1 MSLRILETGTIAALV
16 SRLMTDYASQ
26 GGAVIGP
33 QAKRSMF
40 AFAPLTDPADPVG
53 SGELRLDYNTSILSP
68 KTVLQPPHEELA
80 TFHLG
85 ETPSVESNV
94 EARPAVIFGVHTC
107 DLRAIQLL
115 DRVFTVDYP
124 DTHYIARRE
133 QTLIVSLECL
143 QPCDENSFC
152 KDMGTLEADG
162 GYDLHLTD
170 IGDAYAVHVGT
181 EKGAALLDKYADARP
196 ATDGD
201 IKQLQAVL
209 GAKWPR
215 FKNHLEFDAG
225 ELPALLATAY
235 EHPLWEELGE
245 RCLACGSC
253 TNVCPTCYC
262 FNVTDTISLDL
273 SKSVRERNWDS
284 CQLDEFARVADG
296 HNFRQARAARQRHR
310 FLRKGKYIYEQ
321 QGMLGCVG
329 CGRCIRTCLTHINIV
344 DGFNTLHRSR
354 QEVRK

>member
-1 MSLRILETGTIAALV
+1 MSLKILDKGAIAPLV
-16 SRLMTDYASQ
+16 SALMADYT
-26 GGAVIGP
+26 VTGP

-40 AFAPLTDPADPVG
+40 AFDPLTDPA
-53 SGELRLDYNTSILSP
+53 ELRLDYNTSILSP
-68 KTVLQPPHEELA
+68 KTVLQPPHETLA
-80 TFHLG
+80 TTHLG

-94 EARPAVIFGVHTC
+94 EAGPTVIFGVHTC

-115 DRVFTVDYP
+115 DKVFTVDYP
-124 DTHYIARRE
+124 DPHYIARRE
-133 QTLIVSLECL
+133 QALIVSLECL

-152 KDMGTLEADG
+152 KDMGTLEAG
-162 GYDLHLTD
+162 TGYDLHLTD

-181 EKGAALLDKYADARP
+181 EKGAALLEKHADDRE
-196 ATDGD
+196 ATDAD
-201 IKQLQAVL
+201 IRRLEATL

-215 FKNHLEFDAG
+215 FKNHLEFDSG

-245 RCLACGSC
+245 RCFACGSC

-273 SKSVRERNWDS
+273 SESVRERNWDS
-284 CQLDEFARVADG
+284 CQLDEFACVADG
-296 HNFRQARAARQRHR
+296 HNFRQARADRQRHR
-310 FLRKGKYIYEQ
+310 FFRKGKYIYEQ

-329 CGRCIRTCLTHINIV
+329 CGRCIRTCLVHINIV
-344 DGFNTLHRSR
+344 DGFNALHRSR
-354 QEVRK
+354 QEAGK

>member
-1 MSLRILETGTIAALV
+1 MSLSVLKKGAIAPLV
-16 SRLMTDYASQ
+16 SGLMADYT
-26 GGAVIGP
+26 VHGP

-40 AFAPLTDPADPVG
+40 AFAPLTDAA
-53 SGELRLDYNTSILSP
+53 ELRLDYNTSILSP
-68 KTVLQPPHEELA
+68 KTVLQPPREKLA
-80 TFHLG
+80 TMHLG
-85 ETPSVESNV
+85 ETPAVESNV
-94 EARPAVIFGVHTC
+94 EAEPMVIFGVHTC

-115 DRVFTVDYP
+115 DRVFSVDYP
-124 DTHYIARRE
+124 DAHYIARRE
-133 QTLIVSLECL
+133 QTLVVSLECL
-143 QPCDENSFC
+143 KPCDEHSFC
-152 KDMGTLEADG
+152 KDMGTLEANG

-181 EKGAALLDKYADARP
+181 EAGAALLEKCADAHE
-196 ATDGD
+196 ATTDD
-201 IKQLQAVL
+201 VKRLEATL

-215 FKNHLEFDAG
+215 FQSRLDFDAG

-245 RCLACGSC
+245 RCFACGSC

-273 SKSVRERNWDS
+273 SESVRERSWDS

-310 FLRKGKYIYEQ
+310 FFRKGKYIYEQ

-344 DGFNTLHRSR
+344 DGFNTIHRSK
-354 QEVRK
+354 QEVGR